1 LLGPHS
7 YDPGI
12 SQSLV
17 TWTAEIPDGDV
28 EIDLDDGEA
37 VLQIEN
43 LCSIFDAFSVPNS
56 FDPAH
61 ALGFVGAF
69 LRSLRIH
76 WRGIARQVSFS
87 NPTTRFTGDYVENTS
102 ATIAVTVR
110 TPGTKPP
117 FTPTAKNGFQFVADP
132 ASTVSHFAQIGHER
146 NGALFS

>member
-1 LLGPHS
+1 M
-7 YDPGI
+7 
-12 SQSLV
+12 
-17 TWTAEIPDGDV
+17 WTTEIPDGDI
-28 EIDLDDGEA
+28 EIDLDRGEA
-37 VLQIEN
+37 VLHIEN

-76 WRGIARQVSFS
+76 WSGIARMVRFS

-110 TPGTKPP
+110 TPPTRPP
-117 FTPTAKNGFQFVADP
+117 FTPAAKNGFQFIADP
-132 ASTVSHFAQIGHER
+132 ATTVTNFAQIGHER
-146 NGALFS
+146 NGALF